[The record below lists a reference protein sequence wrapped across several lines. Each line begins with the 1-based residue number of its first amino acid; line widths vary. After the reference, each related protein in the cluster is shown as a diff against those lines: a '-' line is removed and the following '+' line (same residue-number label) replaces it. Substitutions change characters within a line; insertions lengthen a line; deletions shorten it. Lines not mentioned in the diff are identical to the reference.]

1 MPLLIKFVFVL
12 LSSLVLVDQ
21 SQLLCS
27 APNCSVVQEAP
38 APINLP
44 SSHLD
49 TASAVD
55 RTDTTK
61 GILTKQKNAI
71 ARDAKAV
78 PLTSHNVHG
87 FLKAEENPTLKE
99 QVVEGGIE
107 GTGVR
112 VIDVN
117 DEFNPTPLSESGS
130 PLVEPSADNPLGNI
144 VIQDDISSETEN
156 ITDANERSVK
166 EYIPN
171 EHDSYSGDEED
182 GIEGTG
188 IIADAENQLIAYG
201 PITQFGSIYVNGI
214 KYETDDAE
222 LEFVNSSGKPN
233 LSIGMMVQV
242 HADWQ
247 QHENGIFHAQKVIF
261 DHQIEGPIE
270 SVTRQG
276 DQVLLDV
283 LGTTVIVDSDTATDL
298 TESSTYSSGSVV
310 KVSGLVNENGE
321 IVATYMALISE
332 AYVPDQQVELE
343 GLITHIS
350 AADKMIKVNGFDVD
364 VSSTKWKNGDFDGI
378 KIGSKVEVIGQYNAD
393 GHKLTA
399 TRVRVK
405 NNDLSLQKGNK
416 LTLDTIIAQYESIES
431 FELNGY
437 QSDASKAEISNGV
450 VEDLGNGTRVKVSG
464 HINQWGIFE
473 IQTLRIKPPANFSA
487 KVQVDSINYET
498 GAVGFFNLSAS
509 VQSDTLYQ
517 SRLKSPNKYFS
528 FQDVKVGDWIA
539 IQGVD
544 YGGQL
549 QISSL
554 SALRN
559 KRGSVIKGMV
569 QFTEAG
575 GMSILGVDIQPT
587 GDISTELMDSI
598 KEGNMLTAKGNV
610 FDGNTFYVQTLVVH

>member
-1 MPLLIKFVFVL
+1 MPLLIKFVFVVF
-12 LSSLVLVDQ
+12 SSLVLVDQ
-21 SQLLCS
+21 SQVLCS

-38 APINLP
+38 PPINP
-44 SSHLD
+44 RSSHLD
-49 TASAVD
+49 AAE
-55 RTDTTK
+55 RTDTAK
-61 GILTKQKNAI
+61 DILKKQKNAI
-71 ARDAKAV
+71 AKNTTAA
-78 PLTSHNVHG
+78 PLTSHSVHG
-87 FLKAEENPTLKE
+87 FLNAEDNHTLKE

-117 DEFNPTPLSESGS
+117 DELNSIKGELPLA
-130 PLVEPSADNPLGNI
+130 EPSDNNPLGNI

-156 ITDANERSVK
+156 ITDANDGSE

-171 EHDSYSGDEED
+171 EHDFYSGDEED

-222 LEFVNSSGKPN
+222 LEFVNSSGKPS

-247 QHENGIFHAQKVIF
+247 QYESGIFHAQKVIF
-261 DHQIEGPIE
+261 DHQIEGPIK

-298 TESSTYSSGSVV
+298 SESSTYTSGSVV

-332 AYVPDQQVELE
+332 AYAPDQQVELE

-364 VSSTKWKNGDFDGI
+364 VSSTKWKNGNFDGI
-378 KIGSKVEVIGQYNAD
+378 KIGSKVEAIGQYNAD
-393 GHKLTA
+393 GYKLSA
-399 TRVRVK
+399 TRLRVK

-416 LTLDTIIAQYESIES
+416 LTLDTIIAQYESIDS

-437 QSDASKAEISNGV
+437 QSDASKAETSNGV
-450 VEDLGNGTRVKVSG
+450 VEDLGNGIRVKVSG
-464 HINQWGIFE
+464 YINQRGTFE
-473 IQTLRIKPPANFSA
+473 IQTLRIKPLANFSA
-487 KVQVDSINYET
+487 KLQVDSINYET
-498 GAVGFFNLSAS
+498 GSVGFFNLSAS

-528 FQDVKVGDWIA
+528 FQDVQVGDWIA

-610 FDGNTFYVQTLVVH
+610 FDGNTLYVQTLIVH

>member
-1 MPLLIKFVFVL
+1 MPLLIKFVFVV
-12 LSSLVLVDQ
+12 LSSLVLIDQ
-21 SQLLCS
+21 SQVLCS
-27 APNCSVVQEAP
+27 APNCSVVQKAP
-38 APINLP
+38 APINSRSL
-44 SSHLD
+44 HLD
-49 TASAVD
+49 AVSAVD
-55 RTDTTK
+55 STDTTK
-61 GILTKQKNAI
+61 GVLTKQKNAI
-71 ARDAKAV
+71 ARDTKAV
-78 PLTSHNVHG
+78 PLTSHTVHS
-87 FLKAEENPTLKE
+87 FLKTEENHTLKE
-99 QVVEGGIE
+99 QVAEGGIE
-107 GTGVR
+107 GTGFR

-117 DEFNPTPLSESGS
+117 DELNPTPAFKDEI
-130 PLVEPSADNPLGNI
+130 PLAEPSDNNPLGNI

-156 ITDANERSVK
+156 ITDANDGSE

-222 LEFVNSSGKPN
+222 LEFVNSSGKPS

-247 QHENGIFHAQKVIF
+247 QHESGIFHAQKVIF
-261 DHQIEGPIE
+261 DHQIEGPIK

-276 DQVLLDV
+276 DQFLLDV

-298 TESSTYSSGSVV
+298 GESSMYSSGSVV

-332 AYVPDQQVELE
+332 TYVSDQQVELE

-364 VSSTKWKNGDFDGI
+364 VSSTKWKNGNFDGI
-378 KIGSKVEVIGQYNAD
+378 KIGSKVEVIGLYNSD
-393 GHKLTA
+393 GHKLKA
-399 TRVRVK
+399 TRLRVK
-405 NNDLSLQKGNK
+405 NNDLSLKKGNK

-450 VEDLGNGTRVKVSG
+450 VEDLGNGIRVKVSG
-464 HINQWGIFE
+464 YINQRGIFE
-473 IQTLRIKPPANFSA
+473 IQTLRIKPSANFSA

-554 SALRN
+554 SALRT

-610 FDGNTFYVQTLVVH
+610 FDGNTFYVQTLIVH